1 MCGGIVIACFYGITK
16 TDFQSLIDKAQNAS
30 SMKGNP
36 VQLTEEEMA
45 KILQQAL

>member
-1 MCGGIVIACFYGITK
+1 LVE
-16 TDFQSLIDKAQNAS
+16 KAQVAS

-36 VQLTEEEMA
+36 VQLTEKELE